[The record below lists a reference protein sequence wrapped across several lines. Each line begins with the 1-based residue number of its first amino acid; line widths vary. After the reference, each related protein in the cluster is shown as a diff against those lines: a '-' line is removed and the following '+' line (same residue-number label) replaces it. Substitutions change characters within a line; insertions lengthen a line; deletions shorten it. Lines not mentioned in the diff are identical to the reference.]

1 MDGSRER
8 ERGYILLA
16 EKMDLV
22 NAEYQ
27 SIGESKAV
35 VIDLTAGEDEIAQA
49 EARLVEQEQQIVE
62 RILQQDKEE
71 KQIVDQEEVE
81 EAKEFELGEQKMRL
95 DHQEALDQ
103 ARRAFEGQHIEAIRA
118 SNNPNHPQYG
128 DAVRFLEEKK
138 QEWEAIQLRANLTFQ
153 QRLQLR
159 QQEFKEQIETK
170 RLLWNQK
177 MQKEIDRRTKIR
189 DEWNQA
195 KEQWTLQNQKKLA
208 ERKAALDELKR
219 VEAERN
225 IKNQELQAREL
236 QFKAQ
241 TQEQQRQLENKWT
254 EEKNQR
260 QAELA
265 RIDAQAKEAERKWRM
280 AQADKKQEAEMAL
293 KFTAYFDDRDDR
305 LFKRQEAALALR
317 TKIELNRQQFEFD
330 QQIRLAKQQ
339 QSRADAE
346 QKQRLQEELAR
357 AKHAFEQQYKLTKLE
372 HEQSLQALREE
383 ENRRRNRA
391 IEEQKLR
398 VLDMAQVDQR
408 FKQELALQAQQLKVA
423 LEQEKQRLAQAR
435 FDAEQEL
442 KREKLRL
449 EQKRV
454 DMEQVTKQRELEYK
468 QALDAAKLQLEEKNK
483 RELRE
488 LNERIAKDK
497 LELAKRTAETNQ
509 EAKRLANEL
518 ALRIK
523 QEEAKAKEINQRL
536 ALEMKHAEGMAKLE
550 LATRKA
556 EEELKI
562 KRAELEFKQAERK
575 KKKGRLTLKRSTSD
589 ELGEDQA
596 MDGGSLLGDAN
607 RDEVESLIGSDA
619 LSDRTS
625 VDAKEFKALEDFY
638 SSLNRH
644 IYNNRRDLLDAQG
657 KSFVRLTLGE
667 SVLNGSVKRTAL
679 QVIDTLVDYSKFIK
693 YLGFARMV
701 YDLDISTDK
710 EQFVQT
716 LVQLARTGLAPDL
729 IRRVGL
735 AVDQLDSSVVPSLID
750 IARSLSVARVSPD
763 MVVGVA
769 RMLAENRLTLDNLLE
784 SKSML
789 EARSRQEREIKDLKG
804 QLEEERKHSEM
815 KDEYLQALDRLSE
828 QDKQEANA
836 AILLL
841 RDKNFLS
848 RITLFRDIAIW
859 MSQQEAPIKTPE
871 ALWASIQQYSKLQT
885 DLMLVQNQNNIS
897 ADLRDLLRLLDD
909 NLLQPKPTLQLLRS
923 LLNNPRTSNL
933 GSVADTIV
941 RLERRN
947 SDLSDSFRKTLV
959 AMAAVLQ
966 VMQDVSKRYA
976 SQVLLYIQNLSN
988 QMYQVIASWGLAPNN
1003 PLAVF
1008 VQDLTRRFVADNYS
1022 VEVKADGPQFGTLD
1036 LTFKVQ
1042 GLDLST
1048 DAVFLHTVSLLKW
1061 LDRFLVDPKRPSDP
1075 GMASLWSRASAGL
1088 DDWQQAVIDTFAK
1101 TDVTGPAQPVATITN
1116 GIFSA
1121 SRNVSTVVED
1131 SLRKVNSVTVDSLD
1145 RFSRDLKTQE
1155 DRLNRRV
1162 EYLLTK
1168 PALGQYVLTVN
1179 SGQDSKTEQK
1189 ARDLFK
1195 AFIDATRV
1203 ALLENKKDDAN
1214 SVEVMAEINKLANEM
1229 DKLKF
1234 ESNVKDSEYKRLESE
1249 HKKLETDFKTTD
1261 KAKRDAE
1268 KKISDAQRE
1277 LTTPAAKALVG
1288 LQSDL
1293 VIDLKAV
1300 LKVYGDKL
1308 DELEQTSKVV
1318 TAMATKYGVALNRNA
1333 QASVLLF
1340 KDMDA
1345 VLDFFSKKYDDWK
1358 AASQTLVVLSNTTLF
1373 PGGHQPTQNL
1383 NQDVKD
1389 VLAEFRD
1396 KLNDWEETEKLVFAY
1411 ANQKLRNV
1419 SPLQKALLKK
1429 NTETVLDAYEKYRA
1443 DFVDLAKKENDWW
1456 DEVKD
1461 VRYPFGQIP
1470 ETELEEFKQQTSDLA
1485 KLNNDIDRFIKRHSI
1500 VTGWVKALA
1509 KLTAENDLFTVK
1521 ELINKAKGKGSSSAK
1536 SAAASKP
1543 STSLN
1548 PYYRVQF
1555 NGEVDTLT
1563 GGEVFP
1569 VFLLSTPFMRLWLFA
1584 REFAGAASNQLGNI
1598 LEPLAPGLEIN
1609 DERTLFILRTYQN
1622 QNPGPKDSPDLPTGA
1637 NRAELAKQQLAD
1649 DEDKQNLKETAE
1661 ERRKFQEKVALKYIK
1676 QLDDYKDLEQYEIKV
1691 RQYFKEM
1698 AMNAL
1703 VHCQEILQRS
1713 DLPDFRR
1720 ITLAELINS
1729 PHLSSGFARMC
1740 GLYLLVKQGTVPGM
1754 ISTQSS
1760 AANRVA
1766 EFDQHARNLP
1776 RMYRRQGKYV
1786 WEVVRIPSSI
1796 SDKTAIINKRI
1807 RL

>member
-1 MDGSRER
+1 
-8 ERGYILLA
+8 
-16 EKMDLV
+16 MDLV

-49 EARLVEQEQQIVE
+49 EAQLVEQEQQIVE
-62 RILQQDKEE
+62 RIRQQDKEE

-128 DAVRFLEEKK
+128 DAVKFLEEKK

-159 QQEFKEQIETK
+159 QQEFKEQMDTK
-170 RLLWNQK
+170 KLLWNQK

-317 TKIELNRQQFEFD
+317 TKIELNRQQLEFD
-330 QQIRLAKQQ
+330 QQIRLANQQ
-339 QSRADAE
+339 QSRADAK

-454 DMEQVTKQRELEYK
+454 DMEQVTKQRELEYQ

-488 LNERIAKDK
+488 LNDRIAKDK

-509 EAKRLANEL
+509 EAKRVANEL

-536 ALEMKHAEGMAKLE
+536 ALEIKNQETTAKMQ
-550 LATRKA
+550 LATFKV
-556 EEELKI
+556 EEELKL
-562 KRAELEFKQAERK
+562 KKEELEFKYAERK
-575 KKKGRLTLKRSTSD
+575 KKKGRLTLKRSQSD
-589 ELGEDQA
+589 ESDADISMEN
-596 MDGGSLLGDAN
+596 GSLLGDAN

-644 IYNNRRDLLDAQG
+644 LYSNRRDLLDAQG

-679 QVIDTLVDYSKFIK
+679 QVIDTLVDYSKLIK

-729 IRRVGL
+729 IRRVGQ
-735 AVDQLDSSVVPSLID
+735 AVDQLGDNSVVPLLID

-763 MVVGVA
+763 MVAGVA
-769 RMLAENRLTLDNLLE
+769 KMLAENRLTLDNLLE
-784 SKSML
+784 SKSFL
-789 EARSRQEREIKDLKG
+789 EARGRQEREIKDLKG
-804 QLEEERKHSEM
+804 QLEEEKKHSEM
-815 KDEYLQALDRLSE
+815 KNEYFQALDRLND

-859 MSQQEAPIKTPE
+859 MSQQESPIKTPD
-871 ALWASIQQYSKLQT
+871 ALWASIQQYRKLET
-885 DLMLVQNQNNIS
+885 ELVLAKNQGNIS

-941 RLERRN
+941 QLERRN
-947 SDLSDSFRKTLV
+947 SDLSVSFRQTLV
-959 AMAAVLQ
+959 AMGSLLQAVQ
-966 VMQDVSKRYA
+966 EVSRRYA
-976 SQVLLYIQNLSN
+976 SQVFLFVESFSNKMINVIRDWNLPP
-988 QMYQVIASWGLAPNN
+988 GN
-1003 PLAVF
+1003 PLALLVTE
-1008 VQDLTRRFVADNYS
+1008 LTNRFQSDNY
-1022 VEVKADGPQFGTLD
+1022 VEIKVAGKDEFRTLD
-1036 LTFKVQ
+1036 LSFNSQ

-1061 LDRFLVDPKRPSDP
+1061 LDRFFVDPKRP
-1075 GMASLWSRASAGL
+1075 GNAEMAGL
-1088 DDWQQAVIDTFAK
+1088 WNRVTEGLYDWQQQVIDTFTK
-1101 TDVTGPAQPVATITN
+1101 TDVSGQAQPVNTIANNILSATR
-1116 GIFSA
+1116 G
-1121 SRNVSTVVED
+1121 VSGVMEQ
-1131 SLRKVNSVTVDSLD
+1131 SLRQASKMTVETLS
-1145 RFSRDLKTQE
+1145 RFGEDLKTQE

-1179 SGQDSKTEQK
+1179 VNSQDVKEEQK
-1189 ARDLFK
+1189 KRELFK

-1234 ESNVKDSEYKRLESE
+1234 ESNVKDSEYKRLDSE
-1249 HKKLETDFKTTD
+1249 HKKLEADFKTTD

-1308 DELEQTSKVV
+1308 DDLEQTSKVV

-1358 AASQTLVVLSNTTLF
+1358 TASQTLVALSNSILF
-1373 PGGHQPTQNL
+1373 PGGHQPTQSL

-1622 QNPGPKDSPDLPTGA
+1622 KNPGPKDNPDLPTGA
-1637 NRAELAKQQLAD
+1637 NRADLAKQQLAD

-1661 ERRKFQEKVALKYIK
+1661 ERRKLQEKVALEYIK
-1676 QLDDYKDLEQYEIKV
+1676 QLDDYKNLEQYEIKV

-1796 SDKTAIINKRI
+1796 SDKTTINKRI

>member
-1 MDGSRER
+1 
-8 ERGYILLA
+8 
-16 EKMDLV
+16 MDLV

-103 ARRAFEGQHIEAIRA
+103 VRRAFEGQHIEAIRA

-170 RLLWNQK
+170 KLLWNQK

-189 DEWNQA
+189 DEWIQA
-195 KEQWTLQNQKKLA
+195 KNEWTLQNQKKLA

-225 IKNQELQAREL
+225 IKNQELQDREL

-317 TKIELNRQQFEFD
+317 AKIELNRQQFEFD
-330 QQIRLAKQQ
+330 QQMRLAKQQ
-339 QSRADAE
+339 QSRADAK
-346 QKQRLQEELAR
+346 QQQRLQEELAR
-357 AKHAFEQQYKLTKLE
+357 AKRAFEEQYKLTKLE

-408 FKQELALQAQQLKVA
+408 FKQQLAIEAQQLKVA

-454 DMEQVTKQRELEYK
+454 DMEQVTKQRELEYQ
-468 QALDAAKLQLEEKNK
+468 QALDAAKLKLEEKNK

-488 LNERIAKDK
+488 LNDRIAKDK
-497 LELAKRTAETNQ
+497 LELAKRTAETNL
-509 EAKRLANEL
+509 EAKRVANEL

-536 ALEMKHAEGMAKLE
+536 ALEVKHQEAMAKME
-550 LATRKA
+550 LATFKA
-556 EEELKI
+556 EEELKL
-562 KRAELEFKQAERK
+562 KKEELEFKYAERK

-589 ELGEDQA
+589 ESGADISMEN
-596 MDGGSLLGDAN
+596 GSLLGDAN

-638 SSLNRH
+638 SSLNKH
-644 IYNNRRDLLDAQG
+644 LYSNRRDLLDAQG

-667 SVLNGSVKRTAL
+667 SVLNGSVKKTAL
-679 QVIDTLVDYSKFIK
+679 QVIDALVDYSKLIK

-716 LVQLARTGLAPDL
+716 LMQLARTGLAPDL
-729 IRRVGL
+729 IRRVGQ
-735 AVDQLDSSVVPSLID
+735 AVDQLDSSVVPLLID

-784 SKSML
+784 SKSFL
-789 EARSRQEREIKDLKG
+789 EARSRQERQIKDLEG
-804 QLEEERKHSEM
+804 QLEEERKHSQM
-815 KDEYLQALDRLSE
+815 MNEYQQALDRLND

-836 AILLL
+836 AILVL

-848 RITLFRDIAIW
+848 RITLFRDISIW
-859 MSQQEAPIKTPE
+859 MSQQEAPIKTPD

-885 DLMLVQNQNNIS
+885 ELVLAKNQGNIS

-941 RLERRN
+941 QLERRN
-947 SDLSDSFRKTLV
+947 SDLSVSFRQTLV
-959 AMAAVLQ
+959 AMGSLVQ
-966 VMQDVSKRYA
+966 VVQDVSRRYA
-976 SQVLLYIQNLSN
+976 SQVFLFVESFSNKMINVIRDWNLPP
-988 QMYQVIASWGLAPNN
+988 GN
-1003 PLAVF
+1003 PLTLLVAE
-1008 VQDLTRRFVADNYS
+1008 LTNRFQSDNY
-1022 VEVKADGPQFGTLD
+1022 VEIKVAGKDEFRTLD
-1036 LTFKVQ
+1036 LSFNSQ

-1048 DAVFLHTVSLLKW
+1048 DAVFLHAVSLLKW
-1061 LDRFLVDPKRPSDP
+1061 LDRFFVDPKRP
-1075 GMASLWSRASAGL
+1075 GNAEMAGL
-1088 DDWQQAVIDTFAK
+1088 WNRVTDGLYNWQQAVIDAFAK
-1101 TDVTGPAQPVATITN
+1101 TDVSGQAQPVNTILASVSSATRAVADDMTK
-1116 GIFSA
+1116 SLDRA
-1121 SRNVSTVVED
+1121 RTMTVE
-1131 SLRKVNSVTVDSLD
+1131 TLD

-1179 SGQDSKTEQK
+1179 SGQDSRVEQK
-1189 ARDLFK
+1189 ARELFK

-1234 ESNVKDSEYKRLESE
+1234 ESNVKDNEYKRLDSE
-1249 HKKLETDFKTTD
+1249 HKKLEQEYKTTD
-1261 KAKRDAE
+1261 DANKASV
-1268 KKISDAQRE
+1268 KKINDAQNV
-1277 LTTPAAKALVG
+1277 LNAYAPKTTVG
-1288 LQSDL
+1288 MLPDL
-1293 VIDLKAV
+1293 VTDTKNMLDFYDK
-1300 LKVYGDKL
+1300 KL
-1308 DELEQTSKVV
+1308 DELKTTSAVV
-1318 TAMATKYGVALNRNA
+1318 TAMAIKYNIPLGSNA
-1333 QASVLLF
+1333 PQVLLF
-1340 KDMDA
+1340 DEMKT
-1345 VLDFFSKKYDDWK
+1345 VLDFFSKRYENWK
-1358 AASQTLVVLSNTTLF
+1358 AASQTLVNLSTDNDLF
-1373 PGGHQPTQNL
+1373 PGGHQPTQDL
-1383 NQDVKD
+1383 DQDVKD
-1389 VLAEFRD
+1389 VLTEFRK
-1396 KLNDWEETEKLVFAY
+1396 KLGDWGKTQALVFLY
-1411 ANQKLRNV
+1411 ANKLPNV
-1419 SPLQKALLKK
+1419 NPLQGAPLED
-1429 NTETVLDAYEKYRA
+1429 NTKTVLDAYEKYRQ
-1443 DFVDLAKKENDWW
+1443 DFDTLYKDEDKWW
-1456 DEVKD
+1456 GVIEIA
-1461 VRYPFGQIP
+1461 RYPKPQYS
-1470 ETELEEFKQQTSDLA
+1470 LEDQKERSTWITQLSQTVGVLDTLAQRRAIVLGWIKSLADL
-1485 KLNNDIDRFIKRHSI
+1485 IDQ
-1500 VTGWVKALA
+1500 
-1509 KLTAENDLFTVK
+1509 NDLFTVK
-1521 ELINKAKGKGSSSAK
+1521 ELIDKAKGKGSSSAK
-1536 SAAASKP
+1536 SAASASQP

-1622 QNPGPKDSPDLPTGA
+1622 QNPGQKDNPPLPTGA

-1661 ERRKFQEKVALKYIK
+1661 ERRKFQEKIALKYIK
-1676 QLDDYKDLEQYEIKV
+1676 QLDDYKDLDQYEIKV

-1786 WEVVRIPSSI
+1786 WEVVRIPSSVT
-1796 SDKTAIINKRI
+1796 DKTTTINKRI